1 MKLPPRVDFYP
12 FGPAPT
18 ALYDEL
24 AKLRAVAPVVRAD
37 AVMPPKDSTV
47 YLMTRDACDKALVH
61 PELREAPE
69 GAYQEFRAL
78 FKEHNAIFRVFS
90 QTMLFIDPP
99 EHTRLRRPLQALFSS
114 ARVAAL
120 DAWMTRRARELAT
133 VAFAAGR
140 FDVVRDVAEPF
151 VLDVLYGILGL
162 ERADPAWVRGRM
174 AYVTDALDFTTERP
188 YEKSEAEA
196 AGQELID
203 YIETALRGAK
213 PPQDSV
219 LAVMIDLERAGE
231 WTHDDVVAACLL
243 FLFAG
248 QETVIDS
255 LGSFALALEER
266 PAQRAALGRASEEAW
281 TGIVEELLR
290 FDAPV
295 SYVARVAARDL
306 EIAGYG
312 IEGGQSVVSCVASA
326 NRDPAWCERP
336 DEIDFTRPVRRS
348 LAFGTGLHTCLGQH
362 VARLELRAA
371 LKALY
376 REAPEWHVR
385 VDDVV
390 YRPNALLRGLTS
402 APAEA
407 AVATLQR
414 QTA

>member
-12 FGPAPT
+12 FGPSPS
-18 ALYDEL
+18 ALYEEL
-24 AKLRAVAPVVRAD
+24 AKLRAVAPVVRAE
-37 AVMPPKDSTV
+37 AVMPPRESTV
-47 YLMTRDACDKALVH
+47 YILGREACDRALVH
-61 PELREAPE
+61 PQLLQAPE
-69 GAYQEFRAL
+69 GAYQAFRAI

-99 EHTRLRRPLQALFSS
+99 EHTRLRRPLQAMFSS
-114 ARVAAL
+114 ARIASL
-120 DAWMTRRARELAT
+120 EAWMMVRAQELARRA
-133 VAFAAGR
+133 FASGQ
-140 FDVVRDVAEPF
+140 FDVVKDVAEPF
-151 VLDVLYGILGL
+151 VLDVLYKILGL
-162 ERADPAWVRGRM
+162 EPADPAWVRQRM
-174 AYVTDALDFTTERP
+174 AFVTDALDFTTERP
-188 YEKSEAEA
+188 YSKADAEA
-196 AGQELID
+196 AGQELVD
-203 YIETALRGAK
+203 YIESALRGAK
-213 PPQDSV
+213 PPSDTV
-219 LAVMIDLERAGE
+219 LAAMLELERAGE
-231 WTHDDVVAACLL
+231 WAHDDVVASCLL

-266 PAQRAALGRASEEAW
+266 PAPRAALGYAGEEAW

-295 SYVARVAARDL
+295 SYVGRVASGDL
-306 EIAGYG
+306 EIGGYA
-312 IEGGQSVVSCVASA
+312 IEDGQTVVSCLAAA

-336 DEIDFTRPVRRS
+336 DEIDFGRRVRRS

-376 REAPEWHVR
+376 VEAPEWRVR
-385 VDDVV
+385 TDAVV
-390 YRPNALLRGLTS
+390 HRPNALLRGLTS

-407 AVATLQR
+407 ALASVRR